1 MTICGLLENLVSD
14 VIFILIAIFL
24 GWIFIRV
31 TRQRNLHRFFLTGKK
46 KRLPVYLSNLQVL
59 PYGAAGIDGRI
70 MSYQGSAVAYGEME
84 SANRIRDLFS
94 LVVPSLSDDPG
105 FLRRV
110 LLSDVRVQI
119 NVSPLDQE
127 NLETGSSV
135 VSFGSGAYNAT
146 SRYIE
151 AGLFPLASFRYGILT
166 IDDSQFY
173 TPTQRPTAYSTD
185 SEDIFIQ
192 GFAPPSGVRI
202 DSQRPDDEDITSAI
216 IIEGIPPIEDTTYG
230 FVERIYDE
238 ESDRFIF
245 FIAGLSEFS
254 TVGAAYYLLSQ
265 WYQLDRK
272 YRNREH
278 FIVLLNFDDD
288 DNRKFSVV
296 LDRVA
301 N

>member
-1 MTICGLLENLVSD
+1 MTICGVLENLVSD

-24 GWIFIRV
+24 GWVFIRV
-31 TRQRNLHRFFLTGKK
+31 TRQRNLHRFFLTGKR
-46 KRLPVYLSNLQVL
+46 KRLTVYLSNLMVR
-59 PYGAAGIDGRI
+59 PYGAAGINGRI

-105 FLRRV
+105 LLRRV
-110 LLSDVRVQI
+110 LLSDVKVQI
-119 NVSPLDQE
+119 TISPLDQE
-127 NLETGSSV
+127 NLETESSV
-135 VSFGSGAYNAT
+135 VSFGSGAYNAM
-146 SRYIE
+146 SSYIE
-151 AGLFPLASFRYGILT
+151 ESLIPLASFRYGILT
-166 IDDSQFY
+166 VDDSRVY
-173 TPTQRPTAYSTD
+173 IPTQRPTAYSTD
-185 SEDIFIQ
+185 SEVTFIP
-192 GFAPPSGVRI
+192 GLVPPSGVGINSR
-202 DSQRPDDEDITSAI
+202 RPDDEDITSAI
-216 IIEGIPPIEDTTYG
+216 IVEGIPPIEDTTYG
-230 FVERIYDE
+230 FVERIFVE

-254 TVGAAYYLLSQ
+254 TEGAAYYLLSQ
-265 WYQLDRK
+265 WSQLDRK
-272 YRNREH
+272 YRNKEH